1 MTFPPSSLSLE
12 QYRAYFTESN
22 WWSSTVLSFW
32 IAIASTTLAIL
43 IGVPAAYSLV
53 RSEFRGKR
61 LLTLFLLSP
70 IMAPIVV
77 VALGLYLYFAT
88 IGVHGPAI
96 PIVLGHVLIAF
107 PFVIVTCMAGMQ
119 NVDRNLEIA
128 SQIMGAGPFTVFRKV
143 TLPLLRPT
151 IIASALFAFVIS
163 FDELVISYFVGK
175 AGFSTLPVKMFGS
188 IQWDISPVI
197 AAISTLL
204 TVFSLIVCLIAAS
217 SGHDK

>member
-1 MTFPPSSLSLE
+1 
-12 QYRAYFTESN
+12 
-22 WWSSTVLSFW
+22 
-32 IAIASTTLAIL
+32 
-43 IGVPAAYSLV
+43 
-53 RSEFRGKR
+53 
-61 LLTLFLLSP
+61 
-70 IMAPIVV
+70 MAPIVV

-217 SGHDK
+217 AGHDK

>member
-1 MTFPPSSLSLE
+1 
-12 QYRAYFTESN
+12 
-22 WWSSTVLSFW
+22 
-32 IAIASTTLAIL
+32 
-43 IGVPAAYSLV
+43 
-53 RSEFRGKR
+53 
-61 LLTLFLLSP
+61 
-70 IMAPIVV
+70 
-77 VALGLYLYFAT
+77 
-88 IGVHGPAI
+88 
-96 PIVLGHVLIAF
+96 
-107 PFVIVTCMAGMQ
+107 MQ

-217 SGHDK
+217 AGHDK